1 MIAAS
6 LPGGAGCTPAA
17 LRLCRQARAELEM
30 KALTRGEIRQ
40 LTRACRGRGWVLSV
54 SGSPGSAPVALQQH
68 VDVCPEQLLLG
79 RCSLAS
85 KELLIAGLWE
95 ECRVRSVEA
104 TRALIRKVLFV
115 LDFFCFWGRQ
125 SRIFRLCHF

>member
-1 MIAAS
+1 M
-6 LPGGAGCTPAA
+6 
-17 LRLCRQARAELEM
+17 
-30 KALTRGEIRQ
+30 
-40 LTRACRGRGWVLSV
+40 
-54 SGSPGSAPVALQQH
+54 ALQQH
-68 VDVCPEQLLLG
+68 VDVRPEQLLLA

-115 LDFFCFWGRQ
+115 LVFFFASGEDKAGY
-125 SRIFRLCHF
+125 SVFAIFSNFSLLLEGISAPVIETWLITLQCRNHSDMIFINTQNDVFLSQLKQFS

>member
-1 MIAAS
+1 M
-6 LPGGAGCTPAA
+6 
-17 LRLCRQARAELEM
+17 
-30 KALTRGEIRQ
+30 
-40 LTRACRGRGWVLSV
+40 
-54 SGSPGSAPVALQQH
+54 ALQQH
-68 VDVCPEQLLLG
+68 VDVRPEQLLLA

-115 LDFFCFWGRQ
+115 LNFFFFASGEDKAGY
-125 SRIFRLCHF
+125 SVFAIFSNFSLLLEGISAPVIETWLITLQCRNHSDMIFINTQNDVFLSQLKQFS